1 MKFDELSAFM
11 RFLIMLG
18 VAAILGAGVFYIPGS
33 LSTRIEENKSLAAKI
48 AAKKSENDQL
58 RTYIPKLTEMDN
70 QIAHL
75 QEQIELEKKIVPEE
89 KDADRFIKMLHDTA
103 SGSGIEIRRY
113 TALPG
118 ANHEFY
124 GEVPF
129 AIDIDG
135 PYYSVLNFFGRV
147 NHLERIV
154 NITNMQMA
162 NPKNTG
168 AAKIKSTYNFAP
180 QETVV
185 ASCTATTFFSHDQQA
200 PAAPPAPG
208 PKK

>member
-1 MKFDELSAFM
+1 MKFDEISAFV

-18 VAAILGAGVFYIPGS
+18 VAVALGVGVFYIPGS
-33 LSTRIEENKSLAAKI
+33 LSTRMEENKSLEAQI
-48 AAKKSENDQL
+48 AAKKTENDQL
-58 RTYIPKLTEMDN
+58 RTYIPKLAEIDA

-75 QEQIELEKKIVPEE
+75 QDQIELEKKIVPED

-168 AAKIKSTYNFAP
+168 AAKIKSTYNFTP

-200 PAAPPAPG
+200 PTAPPASV

>member
-1 MKFDELSAFM
+1 MKFDEMSAFT
-11 RFLIMLG
+11 RFGIMLLAAGLLG
-18 VAAILGAGVFYIPGS
+18 VGVYWMVLKPKVD
-33 LSTRIEENKSLAAKI
+33 ENKSLEAKI

-58 RTYIPKLTEMDN
+58 RTYIPKLADMDS

-89 KDADRFIKMLHDTA
+89 KDADRFIKLLHDTA

-118 ANHEFY
+118 SNHEFY

-168 AAKIKSTYNFAP
+168 SAKVRSSYTFAP

-200 PAAPPAPG
+200 SAMPPASG